1 MCTKIDLGKHNMR
14 LYEISGVIKG
24 CEGILAGGTEKSKRL
39 AKEAA
44 YDCIK
49 RIIDSWKLEVENDE
63 SKEH

>member
-1 MCTKIDLGKHNMR
+1 MR